1 MPRYKL
7 TLEYIGTNYSGWQK
21 QANTTKKSL
30 QQVLEQALENYFCIP
45 ISTTVCGRTDAGVHA
60 LGQVVHF
67 DYNGKE
73 RSNHSIVQGLNFHLS
88 NHELRVINASK
99 VEDTFNARLSA
110 KQRIYHYKITNR
122 KATLCL
128 NKERSWH
135 VPKKLDLE
143 KMKKASIFLL
153 GQHDFTS
160 FRDKQCQ
167 AKNAIRTLDE
177 INFFNEN
184 EENII
189 IEFKARSFLHHMVR
203 NITGTLYLAGIGKI
217 KPDYIKTIMDAKNRE
232 LAGINAPAHG
242 LYFVRAIY

>member
-21 QANTTKKSL
+21 NSPYKSL
-30 QQVLEQALENYFCIP
+30 QQSLEQALEKYFCTSIN
-45 ISTTVCGRTDAGVHA
+45 TTVCGRTDAGVHA

-73 RSNHSIVQGLNFHLS
+73 RSNHSIVQGLNFHLL
-88 NHELRVINASK
+88 NEQLRVINASK
-99 VEDTFNARLSA
+99 VEDNFNARLSA

-135 VPKKLDLE
+135 VPQKLDLE
-143 KMKKASIFLL
+143 KMKQASLFLL
-153 GQHDFTS
+153 GKHDFTS

-177 INFFNEN
+177 INFFNED

-189 IEFKARSFLHHMVR
+189 IEFKAKSFLHHMVR

-217 KPDYIKTIMDAKNRE
+217 KPNYIKTIIDAKNRT
-232 LAGINAPAHG
+232 LAGITAPAHG